1 MPNAFKMVTAAPS
14 ITSKVKARKK
24 LTPVLSDPFIRKR
37 ESLQW
42 SPLAGLWARI
52 VLHDYCSSKED
63 WKIKYLTLLIFMVE
77 VRNGYG
83 LASQQ
88 CLPVLNSIC
97 THILLTHVLNTTYS
111 SSLQGRQPHYL
122 IQLLHDAGSLV
133 DFLSALSSP
142 NMTTLIWPFVWL
154 KGKLS
159 LNHSPHIYTTMKKK
173 EQSDPQK
180 IPLRKGDK
188 RKYTVVKNPQSI
200 SYLPRQKS
208 QIPGQAIK

>member
-24 LTPVLSDPFIRKR
+24 LTPALSDPFIRKR

-63 WKIKYLTLLIFMVE
+63 WKIKYLTLLIFMAE

-111 SSLQGRQPHYL
+111 SSLQHTHPP
-122 IQLLHDAGSLV
+122 
-133 DFLSALSSP
+133 LSHPITAWRRIFGWFSVCS
-142 NMTTLIWPFVWL
+142 I
-154 KGKLS
+154 KS
-159 LNHSPHIYTTMKKK
+159 
-173 EQSDPQK
+173 
-180 IPLRKGDK
+180 
-188 RKYTVVKNPQSI
+188 KYHN
-200 SYLPRQKS
+200 SYLTICMAKREAVS
-208 QIPGQAIK
+208 